1 MHKSSPTPHRPAVL
15 AFHGLCS
22 SPLEIRNFAN
32 TLRRRGF
39 HVDVPTLDGYS
50 AVIPGTAIA
59 FTPGMYE
66 EWIEQALAHLDRLSD
81 RYEWVALAG
90 LSMGACL
97 ALAVAAERP
106 NTVRSLS
113 LLSTTLFFDG
123 WNVSPWRFLLP
134 LAYYTPL
141 GRLYRYRETPPYG
154 VRNPR
159 VRQWI
164 AAQLRAGPLS
174 AAGASTIP
182 TPSLREADRLIRHV
196 KRTLPQVVAPTLLV
210 HARDDDVAGLRNVH
224 HVRSGIGAA
233 LVDELIL
240 ENSYHMITLDNDR
253 DTAVGRTAEFFE
265 SAHAQFAQLDAA
277 A

>member
-1 MHKSSPTPHRPAVL
+1 MHKRSMPPHRRAVL

-22 SPLEIRNFAN
+22 SPLEIRSLAH

-39 HVDVPTLDGYS
+39 HVEVPTLDGYS
-50 AVIPGTAIA
+50 AAVPGTEIA
-59 FTPGMYE
+59 FTPSLYE
-66 EWIEQALAHLDRLSD
+66 KWIEQALVHLDRLSE
-81 RYEWVALAG
+81 RYAWVALAG

-123 WNVSPWRFLLP
+123 WNVSRWRFLLP

-141 GRLYRYRETPPYG
+141 GRLYRYREIPPYG
-154 VRNPR
+154 VRNMR
-159 VRQWI
+159 VREWI
-164 AAQLRAGPLS
+164 AEQLRAGPLS

-210 HARDDDVAGLRNVH
+210 HSRDDDVAGMRNVH

-233 LVDELIL
+233 LVEELIL

-253 DTAVGRTAEFFE
+253 DTAIGCTADFFE
-265 SAHAQFAQLDAA
+265 SAHAQLARLDAA